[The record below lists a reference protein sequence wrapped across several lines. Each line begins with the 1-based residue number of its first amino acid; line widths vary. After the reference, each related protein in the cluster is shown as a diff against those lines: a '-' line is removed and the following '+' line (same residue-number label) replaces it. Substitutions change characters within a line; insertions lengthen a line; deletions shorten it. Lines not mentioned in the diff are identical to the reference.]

1 MRNRRYKPICV
12 ILTVF
17 CLVALVLPCSAAAEK
32 NEELSKE
39 AILASLWEADILQIK
54 EAYAQGFI
62 TCSELTAYYL
72 ERIAQYNESYN
83 CFVILCDDALEQAA
97 LADEELAT
105 GDSEKLL
112 LGIPIVVKDNMDYV
126 GYRTTNG
133 YEKQGSKIAK
143 SNAKVLEYL
152 LQEGAIVIGK
162 TNMSAGA
169 MDHRTSFSYSV
180 GHTKN
185 AYNPFLSPAGSSGG
199 SAAAVCLN
207 FAVAG
212 LGTDTNSSLRLP
224 AAFNGCVSLRVTTKL
239 LPMTG
244 ISKCDSGK
252 DVPGVITRSVMDQ
265 AILLDVMSGGT
276 TQYAENLNSEVL
288 SGLKLGVLKELSGAY
303 LNGRTEKNID
313 TEILTAF
320 HNAIDELRECGAEIV
335 EISIPNVFSLSRAT
349 YQEGAAISKMYAKVE
364 KAVTDA
370 QVDAL
375 IFPSYLSTPLRLGR
389 DENGVYWNPA
399 KQTMINNTSK
409 FSSCAGLP
417 EISVPI
423 GQHSLGAGI
432 GLEIAAL
439 RNQEQLLL
447 DIAYA
452 YTLRYDHRASP
463 ENAPDLYAQYYE
475 GNVYQLVEKLN
486 AVPEETEPMPEEKPD
501 IQPLQTEPV
510 SSTDPTQEGQADIPS
525 NRQMVWVL
533 TGGII
538 FAFLA
543 ICSVFVLIK
552 RKKRKEGSV

>member
-1 MRNRRYKPICV
+1 M
-12 ILTVF
+12 
-17 CLVALVLPCSAAAEK
+17 
-32 NEELSKE
+32 
-39 AILASLWEADILQIK
+39 
-54 EAYAQGFI
+54 
-62 TCSELTAYYL
+62 
-72 ERIAQYNESYN
+72 
-83 CFVILCDDALEQAA
+83 
-97 LADEELAT
+97 
-105 GDSEKLL
+105 
-112 LGIPIVVKDNMDYV
+112 
-126 GYRTTNG
+126 
-133 YEKQGSKIAK
+133 
-143 SNAKVLEYL
+143 
-152 LQEGAIVIGK
+152 
-162 TNMSAGA
+162 
-169 MDHRTSFSYSV
+169 
-180 GHTKN
+180 
-185 AYNPFLSPAGSSGG
+185 
-199 SAAAVCLN
+199 
-207 FAVAG
+207 
-212 LGTDTNSSLRLP
+212 
-224 AAFNGCVSLRVTTKL
+224 
-239 LPMTG
+239 
-244 ISKCDSGK
+244 
-252 DVPGVITRSVMDQ
+252 ITRSVMDQ

-276 TQYAENLNSEVL
+276 TQYAENLNPEVL

-303 LNGRTEKNID
+303 MNGRTEKNID

-510 SSTDPTQEGQADIPS
+510 SSTDPTQEGQADNLS